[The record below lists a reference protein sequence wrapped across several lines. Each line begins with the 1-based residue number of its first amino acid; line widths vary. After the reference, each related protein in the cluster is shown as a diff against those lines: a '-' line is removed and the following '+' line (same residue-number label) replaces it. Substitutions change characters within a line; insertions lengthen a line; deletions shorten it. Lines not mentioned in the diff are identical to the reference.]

1 MKRKQISFRVTEDQN
16 RMVDELARLSNCS
29 RNELLVGLI
38 VGQYDKINGNPEVK
52 KLMEQMKVFADQLKL
67 ASEGR

>member
-1 MKRKQISFRVTEDQN
+1 MAKKQISIRVTEEQD
-16 RMVDELARLSNCS
+16 RMIDEMSRLSNCS
-29 RNELLVGLI
+29 RNELIVGFI

-52 KLMEQMKVFADQLKL
+52 KLMELMKQFADQLKL